1 MQLPCLFLIQD
12 QEAEAVL
19 VCMVLLPE
27 SGKPYLPQPV
37 EWATFGFQPKLAPFF
52 RNPHTAVTENIWQ
65 SPQVPLPDWYT
76 CRDLELPPSIPDNA
90 GLREV
95 QVGAGVPRAECN
107 PPPPQLSPPFVCA
120 LF

>member
-37 EWATFGFQPKLAPFF
+37 EWATVGFQPKLAPYS
-52 RNPHTAVTENIWQ
+52 RNPHTAD
-65 SPQVPLPDWYT
+65 SPHSGHREHLAKSPG
-76 CRDLELPPSIPDNA
+76 PPA
-90 GLREV
+90 RLVHLQR
-95 QVGAGVPRAECN
+95 PRA
-107 PPPPQLSPPFVCA
+107 PSLHSR
-120 LF
+120 

>member
-52 RNPHTAVTENIWQ
+52 RNPHTAD
-65 SPQVPLPDWYT
+65 SPHSGHREHLAKSPGPLA
-76 CRDLELPPSIPDNA
+76 RLVHLQ
-90 GLREV
+90 R
-95 QVGAGVPRAECN
+95 PRA
-107 PPPPQLSPPFVCA
+107 PSLHSR
-120 LF
+120 